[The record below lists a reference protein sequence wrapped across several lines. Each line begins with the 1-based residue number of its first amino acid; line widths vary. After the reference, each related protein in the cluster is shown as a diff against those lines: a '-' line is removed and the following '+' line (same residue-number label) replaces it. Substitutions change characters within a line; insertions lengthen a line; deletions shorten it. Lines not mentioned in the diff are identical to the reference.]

1 MLDPHEQPAAV
12 AAQRVIGT
20 ILAEIYRRFAQ
31 WALAAGGALWLVSL
45 PLSWM

>member
-1 MLDPHEQPAAV
+1 MIPVNSVLQVGYFPDLMQ
-12 AAQRVIGT
+12 
-20 ILAEIYRRFAQ
+20 AEIYRRFAQ